1 MATAEAYG
9 IKHAYNAPLGTE
21 TFLFDDDGLVPNSAL
36 PLIVRRRPLSPDGA
50 DLARSFR
57 AVFARNGWTGAWQ
70 DGIFDYHHY
79 HSTAHEVLGVV
90 SGSAS
95 VRFGG
100 AAGDLVGLTAGDAVV
115 IPAGVGHALINA
127 TGGLSV
133 VGAYA
138 DGRDVDLI
146 RDDPARIAAARER
159 IRDVPLPTSDPIDGP
174 EGPLMKLWR

>member
-1 MATAEAYG
+1 MVRAKAYG
-9 IKHAYNAPLGTE
+9 VGHTCNALPGTE
-21 TFLFDDDGLVPNSAL
+21 TFVFDDDGLVPNSSL
-36 PLIVRRRPLSPDGA
+36 PLIVRRQPLSLGA
-50 DLARSFR
+50 DPAAAFK

-100 AAGDLVGLTAGDAVV
+100 HKGDLVGLTAGDVVV
-115 IPAGVGHALINA
+115 IPAGVGHALIDA
-127 TGGLSV
+127 TGTLSV

-146 RDDPARIAAARER
+146 GDDPVLIAAARER
-159 IRDVPLPTSDPIDGP
+159 IRDVPLPGADPIDGP
-174 EGPLMKLWR
+174 DGPLVKLWR